1 MNPIRS
7 LPHLNFIQEVQLG
20 LHVDSF
26 RHTALGWGRDSE
38 VIESISAEKNHALS
52 ERYLALLGVSSA
64 IASHRTL
71 EDLFTDLA
79 HRLHPIIDFNY
90 LSVLLYDS
98 ARNVMRV
105 HILDSEGPDS
115 VRPGMEFSMDESPS
129 AWVWTNQRPLVLED
143 LDREDRFTRPIKL
156 MREYGVRSFCG
167 IPLSTPRRR
176 LGAFSLGHTAPNA
189 YALDQLEIQKLAASQ
204 VAVAVENAL
213 NYQDASQLQ
222 QEIARE
228 RDRLKL
234 LLDVNNAVVSNLSLT
249 ELFKVIPRRVR
260 LAMQCDGAC
269 LSLPDPQK
277 QKLQIHGLD
286 FPEGRGFLQEET
298 QLPIEGSSPGK
309 AFRSGEPVL
318 FETAPRALHVSSLQL
333 NFQEGV
339 QSGCFLPLV
348 RGDRRI
354 GVLHLLD
361 RHPGRFSEADAD
373 FLQQV
378 SHQVAIA
385 LDNAMQYREVN
396 ESRERLAGE
405 TSYLRTEIRAE
416 HGFDEILGNTP
427 AIQEVLRHISTVA
440 PTNSTVLIQGETG
453 TGKELVARAI
463 HNLSSRRENLFAKLN
478 CAAIPSGLLE
488 SELFGHERGA
498 FTGAIAKKVGR
509 FEVADQGTLFLDE
522 VGDIPSELQPKLL
535 RVLQEQEFER
545 LGSSRSIQVDVRL
558 VAATNQNLG
567 KMVEDRSFRA
577 DLYYRL
583 NVFPIRLPALRERR
597 EDIPLLTFHF
607 VKHYAKQMNKRID
620 VVPPETMEALMRY
633 DWPGNI
639 RELQNF
645 IERAVI
651 LSQGYGLSAPV
662 SELNRPPEK
671 STAVPVTLEDAE
683 REHILEALRETQ
695 WVLGGSSGAANRL
708 GMPRTTL
715 IYKMRRLG
723 IGRPSD

>member
-1 MNPIRS
+1 MQSIAEEKD
-7 LPHLNFIQEVQLG
+7 QG
-20 LHVDSF
+20 LS
-26 RHTALGWGRDSE
+26 G
-38 VIESISAEKNHALS
+38 
-52 ERYLALLGVSSA
+52 RYLALLEVSSA
-64 IASHRTL
+64 IATHRTL
-71 EDLFTDLA
+71 QELFTDLA
-79 HRLHPIIDFNY
+79 HRLHPIIDFSY

-105 HILDSEGPDS
+105 HILESDGPDT
-115 VRPGMEFSMDESPS
+115 VRPGMEFSVDESPS
-129 AWVWTNQRPLVLED
+129 GWVWTNQRPLVLDD
-143 LDREDRFTRPIKL
+143 LDREDRFARPIKL
-156 MREYGVRSFCG
+156 MREYGVRSFCS

-176 LGAFSLGHTAPNA
+176 LGAFSLGHTVPNT
-189 YALDQLEIQKLAASQ
+189 YALDQLEIQTLAASQ

-213 NYQDASQLQ
+213 NYQEASQLQ
-222 QEIARE
+222 QEVARE
-228 RDRLKL
+228 RDHLKL

-269 LSLPDPQK
+269 LSLPDLTK
-277 QKLQIHGLD
+277 QQLEIHGLD

-309 AFRSGEPVL
+309 AFRTGQPVL
-318 FETAPRALHVSSLQL
+318 FETPPRALHVSSLQL
-333 NFQEGV
+333 NYQEGL
-339 QSGCFLPLV
+339 QSGCFLPLI
-348 RGDRRI
+348 RGDRTL

-361 RHPGRFSEADAD
+361 RHPRRFSEADAD

-378 SHQVAIA
+378 SNQVAIA
-385 LDNAMQYREVN
+385 LDNAMQYRDVD

-427 AIQEVLRHISTVA
+427 AIRDVLRHISTVA

-463 HNLSSRRENLFAKLN
+463 HNMSSRRENLFAKLN

-488 SELFGHERGA
+488 SELFGHEKGA

-509 FEVADQGTLFLDE
+509 FEVADKGTLFLDE
-522 VGDIPSELQPKLL
+522 VGDIPPELQPKLL

-558 VAATNQNLG
+558 VAATNQDLG
-567 KMVEDRSFRA
+567 KMVEDRLFRA

-597 EDIPLLTFHF
+597 EDIPLLALHF
-607 VKHYAKQMNKRID
+607 IEHYGKQMNKSID
-620 VVPPETMEALMRY
+620 VILPETMEALMRY

-651 LSQGYGLSAPV
+651 LSQTRTLSAPI
-662 SELNRPPEK
+662 SELTRPRENS
-671 STAVPVTLEDAE
+671 STSPITLEEAE
-683 REHILEALRETQ
+683 REHILQALRETQ
-695 WVLGGSSGAANRL
+695 WVLGGSAGAANRL

-723 IGRPSD
+723 IARQPD

>member
-1 MNPIRS
+1 
-7 LPHLNFIQEVQLG
+7 LP
-20 LHVDSF
+20 
-26 RHTALGWGRDSE
+26 
-38 VIESISAEKNHALS
+38 
-52 ERYLALLGVSSA
+52 
-64 IASHRTL
+64 
-71 EDLFTDLA
+71 DL
-79 HRLHPIIDFNY
+79 
-90 LSVLLYDS
+90 
-98 ARNVMRV
+98 
-105 HILDSEGPDS
+105 
-115 VRPGMEFSMDESPS
+115 
-129 AWVWTNQRPLVLED
+129 Q
-143 LDREDRFTRPIKL
+143 KQ
-156 MREYGVRSFCG
+156 
-167 IPLSTPRRR
+167 
-176 LGAFSLGHTAPNA
+176 
-189 YALDQLEIQKLAASQ
+189 QLE
-204 VAVAVENAL
+204 
-213 NYQDASQLQ
+213 
-222 QEIARE
+222 
-228 RDRLKL
+228 
-234 LLDVNNAVVSNLSLT
+234 
-249 ELFKVIPRRVR
+249 
-260 LAMQCDGAC
+260 
-269 LSLPDPQK
+269 
-277 QKLQIHGLD
+277 IHGLD

-298 QLPIEGSSPGK
+298 QLPIDGSSPGK
-309 AFRSGEPVL
+309 AFRTGEPVL

-348 RGDRRI
+348 RGDRKI

-361 RHPGRFSEADAD
+361 RHPHRFSEADAD

-378 SHQVAIA
+378 SNQVAIA
-385 LDNAMQYREVN
+385 LDNAMQYREVD

-416 HGFDEILGNTP
+416 RGFDEILGNTP
-427 AIQEVLRHISTVA
+427 VIQEVLRLISTVA

-488 SELFGHERGA
+488 SELFGHEKGA

-509 FEVADQGTLFLDE
+509 FEVADKGTLFLDE

-535 RVLQEQEFER
+535 RVLQEREFER

-558 VAATNQNLG
+558 VAATNQDLG
-567 KMVEDRSFRA
+567 RMVEDRSFRA

-597 EDIPLLTFHF
+597 EDIPLLVFHF
-607 VKHYAKQMNKRID
+607 VEHYSKQMNKRID
-620 VVPPETMEALMRY
+620 VIPPETMDALMRY

-651 LSQGYGLSAPV
+651 LSQTRTLCAPV
-662 SELNRPPEK
+662 SELARVRENLVAAPI
-671 STAVPVTLEDAE
+671 TLEDAE
-683 REHILEALRETQ
+683 REHILQALRETQ
-695 WVLGGSSGAANRL
+695 WVLGGSAGAANRL

-723 IGRPSD
+723 IARQPE

>member
-1 MNPIRS
+1 MENI
-7 LPHLNFIQEVQLG
+7 
-20 LHVDSF
+20 
-26 RHTALGWGRDSE
+26 
-38 VIESISAEKNHALS
+38 AEEKDHALS
-52 ERYLALLGVSSA
+52 GRYLALLEVASA

-71 EDLFTDLA
+71 EELFTDLA
-79 HRLHPIIDFNY
+79 HRLHPIIEFNY

-105 HILDSEGPDS
+105 HILDSDGPDS

-129 AWVWTNQRPLVLED
+129 AWVWNNQQPLVLED
-143 LDREDRFTRPIKL
+143 LDCEARFTRPIKL
-156 MREYGVRSFCG
+156 LQEYGVRSFCS

-176 LGAFSLGHTAPNA
+176 LGAFNLGHTAPGV
-189 YALDQLEIQKLAASQ
+189 YALDHLEIQTLAASQ

-213 NYQDASQLQ
+213 NYQDASTLQ
-222 QEIARE
+222 REVARE

-249 ELFKVIPRRVR
+249 ELFKVIPSRVR

-269 LSLPDPQK
+269 LSLPDLKNQ
-277 QKLQIHGLD
+277 QLEIHGLD
-286 FPEGRGFLQEET
+286 FPEGRGFLQEEMR
-298 QLPIEGSSPGK
+298 LPIEGSSPGK
-309 AFRSGEPVL
+309 AFRTGEPVL

-339 QSGCFLPLV
+339 QSGCFLPLM
-348 RGDRRI
+348 RGDRKI

-361 RHPGRFSEADAD
+361 RHPHRFSEADAD

-378 SHQVAIA
+378 SNQVAIA
-385 LDNAMQYREVN
+385 LDNAMQYREVD

-416 HGFDEILGNTP
+416 RGFDEILGNTP
-427 AIQEVLRHISTVA
+427 AIRDVLRHISTVA

-463 HNLSSRRENLFAKLN
+463 HNLSSRRDNLFAKLN

-488 SELFGHERGA
+488 SELFGHEKGA

-509 FEVADQGTLFLDE
+509 FEVADKGTLFLDE
-522 VGDIPSELQPKLL
+522 VGDIPQELQPKLL
-535 RVLQEQEFER
+535 RVLQEREFER

-558 VAATNQNLG
+558 VAATNQDLG
-567 KMVEDRSFRA
+567 KMVENRSFRA

-583 NVFPIRLPALRERR
+583 NVFPIKLPALRERR
-597 EDIPLLTFHF
+597 EDIPLLAQHF
-607 VKHYAKQMNKRID
+607 VEHYGKQMNKKID
-620 VVPPETMEALMRY
+620 VVAPETMDALMRY

-651 LSQGYGLSAPV
+651 LSQTKTLAAPII
-662 SELNRPPEK
+662 ELTRARE
-671 STAVPVTLEDAE
+671 SSSGAPVTLEDAE
-683 REHILEALRETQ
+683 REHILLALRETQ
-695 WVLGGSSGAANRL
+695 WVLGGSGGAANRL

-723 IGRPSD
+723 IGRQPE

>member
-1 MNPIRS
+1 
-7 LPHLNFIQEVQLG
+7 
-20 LHVDSF
+20 
-26 RHTALGWGRDSE
+26 
-38 VIESISAEKNHALS
+38 
-52 ERYLALLGVSSA
+52 
-64 IASHRTL
+64 
-71 EDLFTDLA
+71 LFSDLA
-79 HRLHPIIDFNY
+79 HRLHPIVDFNY

-105 HILDSEGPDS
+105 HILESDGPDS
-115 VRPGMEFSMDESPS
+115 VRLGMEFSIAESPS
-129 AWVWTNQRPLVLED
+129 GWVWANQQPLVVDD
-143 LDREDRFTRPIKL
+143 LDRDLRFTRPIKL
-156 MREYGVRSFCG
+156 LREQGVRSFCSV
-167 IPLSTPRRR
+167 PLTTPRRR
-176 LGAFSLGHTAPNA
+176 LGAFNLGHTSPGS
-189 YALDQLEIQKLAASQ
+189 YALDQLEIQKLTANH

-213 NYQDASQLQ
+213 NHQAAAHLQ
-222 QEIARE
+222 EEVSRE

-249 ELFKVIPRRVR
+249 ELFKVIPSRVR

-269 LSLPDPQK
+269 LSLPDVQK
-277 QKLQIHGLD
+277 QQLEIHGLD
-286 FPEGRGFLQEET
+286 FPGGRGFLQEEM
-298 QLPIEGSSPGK
+298 QLPIDGSSPGK
-309 AFRSGEPVL
+309 AFRTGEPVL
-318 FETAPRALHVSSLQL
+318 FDTAPRALHVSSLQL
-333 NFQEGV
+333 NYQEGV

-348 RGDRRI
+348 RGDRKI

-361 RHPGRFSEADAD
+361 RHPHRFSEADAD

-378 SHQVAIA
+378 SNQVAIA
-385 LDNAMQYREVN
+385 LDNAMQYREVD

-405 TSYLRTEIRAE
+405 TNYLRTEIRAE
-416 HGFDEILGNTP
+416 RGFDEILGETP
-427 AIQEVLRHISTVA
+427 AIQAVLRHISTVA

-488 SELFGHERGA
+488 SELFGHEKGA

-522 VGDIPSELQPKLL
+522 VGDIPAELQPKLL

-558 VAATNQNLG
+558 VAATNQDLG
-567 KMVEDRSFRA
+567 RMVEDRSFRA

-597 EDIPLLTFHF
+597 EDIPLLTLHF
-607 VKHYAKQMNKRID
+607 VAHYAKQMSKTID
-620 VVPPETMEALMRY
+620 VVSPETMEALIRY
-633 DWPGNI
+633 EWPGNI

-651 LSQGYGLSAPV
+651 LSQTNSLSAPV
-662 SELNRPPEK
+662 SELTRPRENSSP
-671 STAVPVTLEDAE
+671 APITLEDAE
-683 REHILEALRETQ
+683 RGHILQALRETQ
-695 WVLGGSSGAANRL
+695 WVLGGLDGAAHRL

-723 IGRPSD
+723 IARQPD

>member
-1 MNPIRS
+1 M
-7 LPHLNFIQEVQLG
+7 Q
-20 LHVDSF
+20 
-26 RHTALGWGRDSE
+26 
-38 VIESISAEKNHALS
+38 SIAEEKDHALS
-52 ERYLALLGVSSA
+52 GRYLALLEVSSS

-71 EDLFTDLA
+71 KELFTDLA
-79 HRLHPIIDFNY
+79 RRLHPIIDFSY

-105 HILDSEGPDS
+105 HILDSEGPDT

-129 AWVWTNQRPLVLED
+129 AWVWAHQEPLILND
-143 LDREDRFTRPIKL
+143 LDQEERFTRPIKL

-176 LGAFSLGHTAPNA
+176 LGAFSLGHTVPHT
-189 YALDQLEIQKLAASQ
+189 YRIDQLEVQTLAASQ

-213 NYQDASQLQ
+213 NYQEASQLQ
-222 QEIARE
+222 EEVARE

-234 LLDVNNAVVSNLSLT
+234 LLDVNNAAVSNLSLT
-249 ELFKVIPRRVR
+249 ELFRVIPGRVR

-269 LSLPDPQK
+269 LSLPDSSK
-277 QKLQIHGLD
+277 QQLEIHGLD
-286 FPEGRGFLQEET
+286 FPDGRGFLHEET
-298 QLPIEGSSPGK
+298 RLPIEGSSPGK
-309 AFRSGEPVL
+309 AFRTGQPVL
-318 FETAPRALHVSSLQL
+318 FETPPRALHISAMQL
-333 NFQEGV
+333 NYQEGI
-339 QSGCFLPLV
+339 QSGCFLPLL
-348 RGDRRI
+348 RGNRQL

-361 RHPGRFSEADAD
+361 RHPRRFSEADAD

-378 SHQVAIA
+378 SNQVAIA
-385 LDNAMQYREVN
+385 LDNALQYREVD
-396 ESRERLAGE
+396 ESRKRLAGE
-405 TSYLRTEIRAE
+405 TTYLRTELRAE
-416 HGFDEILGNTP
+416 RGFDEILGNTP
-427 AIQEVLRHISTVA
+427 AIQDVLRHISTVA

-463 HNLSSRRENLFAKLN
+463 HNMSSRRENLFAKLN
-478 CAAIPSGLLE
+478 CAAIPSGLME
-488 SELFGHERGA
+488 SELFGHEKGA

-509 FEVADQGTLFLDE
+509 FEVADKGTLFLDE

-558 VAATNQNLG
+558 VAATNQDLG
-567 KMVEDRSFRA
+567 KMVEERTFRA

-597 EDIPLLTFHF
+597 DDIPLLVAHF
-607 VKHYAKQMNKRID
+607 VEHYGKQMNKRID
-620 VVPPETMEALMRY
+620 VVPPETMDALIRY

-645 IERAVI
+645 VERAVI
-651 LSQGYGLSAPV
+651 LSQSRTLSAPI
-662 SELNRPPEK
+662 SELARPHE
-671 STAVPVTLEDAE
+671 STFAAPITLEEAE
-683 REHILEALRETQ
+683 RQHILRALRETQ
-695 WVLGGSSGAANRL
+695 WVLGGSTGAANRL

-723 IGRPSD
+723 ITRQSD

>member
-1 MNPIRS
+1 
-7 LPHLNFIQEVQLG
+7 
-20 LHVDSF
+20 
-26 RHTALGWGRDSE
+26 
-38 VIESISAEKNHALS
+38 
-52 ERYLALLGVSSA
+52 
-64 IASHRTL
+64 
-71 EDLFTDLA
+71 LFSDLA
-79 HRLHPIIDFNY
+79 HRLHPIVDFNY

-105 HILDSEGPDS
+105 HILESDGPDS
-115 VRPGMEFSMDESPS
+115 VRLGMEFSIAESPS
-129 AWVWTNQRPLVLED
+129 GWVWANQQPLVVDD
-143 LDREDRFTRPIKL
+143 LDRDLRFARPIKL
-156 MREYGVRSFCG
+156 LREQGVRSFCSV
-167 IPLSTPRRR
+167 PLTTPRRR
-176 LGAFSLGHTAPNA
+176 LGAFNLGHTSPGS
-189 YALDQLEIQKLAASQ
+189 YALDQLEIQKLTANH

-213 NYQDASQLQ
+213 NHQAAAQLQ
-222 QEIARE
+222 EEVSRE

-249 ELFKVIPRRVR
+249 ELFKVIPSRVR

-269 LSLPDPQK
+269 LSLPDVQK
-277 QKLQIHGLD
+277 QQLEIHGLD
-286 FPEGRGFLQEET
+286 FPGGRGFLQEEM
-298 QLPIEGSSPGK
+298 QLPIDGSSPGK
-309 AFRSGEPVL
+309 AFRTGEPVL
-318 FETAPRALHVSSLQL
+318 FDTAPRALHVSSLQL
-333 NFQEGV
+333 NYQEGV

-348 RGDRRI
+348 RGDRKI

-361 RHPGRFSEADAD
+361 RHPHRFSEADAD

-378 SHQVAIA
+378 SNQVAIA
-385 LDNAMQYREVN
+385 LDNAMQYREVD

-405 TSYLRTEIRAE
+405 TNYLRTEIRAE
-416 HGFDEILGNTP
+416 RGFDEILGETP
-427 AIQEVLRHISTVA
+427 AIQAVLRHISTVA

-488 SELFGHERGA
+488 SELFGHEKGA

-522 VGDIPSELQPKLL
+522 VGDIPAELQPKLL

-558 VAATNQNLG
+558 VAATNQDLG
-567 KMVEDRSFRA
+567 RMVEDRSFRA

-597 EDIPLLTFHF
+597 EDIPLLTLHF
-607 VKHYAKQMNKRID
+607 VAHYAKQMSKTID
-620 VVPPETMEALMRY
+620 VVSPETMEALIRY
-633 DWPGNI
+633 EWPGNI

-651 LSQGYGLSAPV
+651 LSQTNSLSAPV
-662 SELNRPPEK
+662 SELTRPRENSSP
-671 STAVPVTLEDAE
+671 APITLEDAE
-683 REHILEALRETQ
+683 RGHILQALRETQ
-695 WVLGGSSGAANRL
+695 WVLGGLDGAAHRL

-723 IGRPSD
+723 IARQPD